1 MRKGASKSK
10 GSSFEREISRFLT
23 KWASGQTEELYYWRS
38 PSSGAVATLNVG
50 NKDISGDIIA
60 LRPEGAFL
68 TDRFS
73 IEIKTGYSKAS
84 FHQHLKDNKNFDIEN
99 FWLQCVDAADRAGKK
114 PMLIYRK
121 LGFPIIVGIGCD
133 TRIRLKE
140 KMKLPKSVHLIFENK
155 TPSIAF
161 YDMKE
166 FFKIITPNV
175 IKEL

>member
-1 MRKGASKSK
+1 MKG
-10 GSSFEREISRFLT
+10 GSFEREMAKFFTVWLT
-23 KWASGQTEELYYWRS
+23 GKEKPYVFWRT
-38 PSSGAVATLNVG
+38 PSSGGMATISELN
-50 NKDISGDIIA
+50 KEISGDIIA
-60 LRPEGAFL
+60 IRPEGAFF

-73 IEIKTGYSKAS
+73 VELKTGYPKAS

-99 FWLQCVDAADRAGKK
+99 FWLQCVEAADGASKK

-133 TRIRLKE
+133 IRARLKE
-140 KMKLPKSVHLIFENK
+140 KMRLPKSVYLIFESE

-166 FFKIITPNV
+166 FFKIVTPKIV
-175 IKEL
+175 REL